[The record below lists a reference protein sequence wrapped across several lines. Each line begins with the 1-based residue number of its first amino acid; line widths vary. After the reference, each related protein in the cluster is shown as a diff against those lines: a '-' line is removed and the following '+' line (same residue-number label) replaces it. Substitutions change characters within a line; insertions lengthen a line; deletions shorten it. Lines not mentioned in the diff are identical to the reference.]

1 MNDFPCVVYDH
12 ECSGQ
17 SQGEVKNVTFSH
29 WVEDALAVI
38 DRLTE
43 VEYRMSHCFITS
55 STSIII

>member
-43 VEYRMSHCFITS
+43 VEYRMSLCKL
-55 STSIII
+55 